1 MKELRSKYKE
11 VISYKTANV
20 YQLPGTYPLFPGGF
34 AQQGKTDFLTCVL
47 QNIPNLQ
54 FQAT

>member
-34 AQQGKTDFLTCVL
+34 AQQGKTDFSTCVL
-47 QNIPNLQ
+47 QNIPNL
-54 FQAT
+54 

>member
-34 AQQGKTDFLTCVL
+34 AQQLRKNGLLINMCPPKY
-47 QNIPNLQ
+47 P
-54 FQAT
+54 